1 MGCVDMDSRSTKLA
15 DGGKLVIPASYRR
28 EMGIEV
34 GDTLMLSMVN
44 GELRVRSRDAVISQ
58 IQAMVREFVPEGVS
72 MVDEFIADRRA
83 EAAKE

>member
-1 MGCVDMDSRSTKLA
+1 MDSRSTKLA
-15 DGGKLVIPASYRR
+15 EGGKLVIPASYRR

-34 GDTLMLSMVN
+34 GDTLMLSMVD

>member
-1 MGCVDMDSRSTKLA
+1 MDSRSTKLA
-15 DGGKLVIPASYRR
+15 EGGKLVIPASYRR

-34 GDTLMLSMVN
+34 GDTLMLSMVD

-58 IQAMVREFVPEGVS
+58 IQAMVRQFVPEGVS